1 MSRTAKLRMSSRWRT
16 ALRIVSNM
24 SRPLSGSSRKR
35 GRGRARGE
43 RAPPG
48 RTETGG
54 LRTLGVRL
62 GGLRPL
68 GLLGEDVE
76 HGGAGQE
83 QVVEI
88 EIREGNEGAGQHEG
102 IEGELGHVGVA

>member
-1 MSRTAKLRMSSRWRT
+1 MSRTAKLRMSSWWRT

-24 SRPLSGSSRKR
+24 SGPLSGSSRKG

-48 RTETGG
+48 RSEAGG
-54 LRTLGVRL
+54 FRPLGFRL
-62 GGLRPL
+62 GGLRAL

-76 HGGAGQE
+76 HGPAGQE

-88 EIREGNEGAGQHEG
+88 EVREGDEGAGQHEG
-102 IEGELGHVGVA
+102 IEGELSHVGVA